1 MVEAIKKICRLKET
15 RFSFGATAAIITNLG
30 LVAGLRTGEHAKVG
44 IIAGMLVIALAD
56 NISDSMSIHIYQ
68 ETECI
73 ETKEVW
79 LSTFTN
85 FLSRL
90 LVSLTFILLVV
101 SLPIK
106 SAVVCSIIWGL
117 LLLTMMSYAIA
128 KDKKIN
134 PYLTILE
141 HLAIAVAVIIV
152 SDFAGRFLITKFKF
166 LS

>member
-1 MVEAIKKICRLKET
+1 MVDALKKICRLKET

-30 LVAGLRTGEHAKVG
+30 LIAGLRTGEHAKIS
-44 IIAGMLVIALAD
+44 IITGMLLIALAD
-56 NISDSMSIHIYQ
+56 NISDSMGIHIYQ

-73 ETKEVW
+73 EPREVW

-85 FLSRL
+85 FMSRL

-101 SLPIK
+101 FLPMNL
-106 SAVVCSIIWGL
+106 AAVCSIIWGL
-117 LLLTMMSYAIA
+117 LLLAMMSYAIA
-128 KDKKIN
+128 RDRKIN

-141 HLAIAVAVIIV
+141 HLSIAAAVIIA
-152 SDFAGRFLITKFKF
+152 SNFAGRLLITKFKF